1 MLAMIPTFPEKSLW
15 AIFPI
20 NSTVSA
26 FKKQRNINKGYK
38 ELKHR
43 SDKAVRLIEPMFQ
56 INGCPTIRGIH
67 G

>member
-1 MLAMIPTFPEKSLW
+1 MLAMIATFPEKSLC

-20 NSTVSA
+20 SSAVSA

-38 ELKHR
+38 ELNHR

-56 INGCPTIRGIH
+56 INGCPMIRGRH